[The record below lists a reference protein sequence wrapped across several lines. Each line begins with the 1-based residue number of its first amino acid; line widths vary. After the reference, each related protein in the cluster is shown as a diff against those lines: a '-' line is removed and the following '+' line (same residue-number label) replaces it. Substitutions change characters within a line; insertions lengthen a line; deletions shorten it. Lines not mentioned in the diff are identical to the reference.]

1 LDPINNLITLVFTKA
16 RSATQVNPV
25 NALLT
30 IYLDTCEYTWT
41 KFSHGDEYILI
52 GPEFAY

>member
-1 LDPINNLITLVFTKA
+1 VDPINNLITLVFTQA
-16 RSATQVNPV
+16 RSENQVNPV

-30 IYLDTCEYTWT
+30 IHLDTCEYTWT
-41 KFSHGDEYILI
+41 IFSNGDEYILI

>member
-1 LDPINNLITLVFTKA
+1 MDPINNLITLVFTQA